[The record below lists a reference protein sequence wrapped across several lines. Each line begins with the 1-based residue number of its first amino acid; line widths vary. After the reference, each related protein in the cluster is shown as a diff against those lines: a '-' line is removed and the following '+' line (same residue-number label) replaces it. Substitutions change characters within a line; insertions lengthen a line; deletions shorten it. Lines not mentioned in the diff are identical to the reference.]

1 MYAMK
6 KRLTYTAYYIFSI
19 AYLGTATKRGFA
31 AALSAPQQK
40 PLILDIF
47 SLHKVHLRGNNHSS
61 SRSGEYVSPWCY
73 AATVDPTRETP
84 PSPEIQYN
92 FLAFQVWPSAR
103 TASFFLERHIDAIK
117 QWKVCEL
124 GCGPALPSLVMARL
138 GVPHVIATDL
148 DELALQMVSKA
159 AEDQE
164 LDNLTTKCVDLTGDT
179 AVIKDVNADLY
190 IMSDVFE
197 NTPVAKGAAR
207 MTMAALESGSKVWA
221 FAQSDRAQ
229 RDIFLNELKDLGA
242 EDYTNLMQWEK
253 CEDYLTQQQLCDRS
267 LILFDLDEI
276 TVDYG

>member
-1 MYAMK
+1 
-6 KRLTYTAYYIFSI
+6 
-19 AYLGTATKRGFA
+19 
-31 AALSAPQQK
+31 
-40 PLILDIF
+40 
-47 SLHKVHLRGNNHSS
+47 
-61 SRSGEYVSPWCY
+61 
-73 AATVDPTRETP
+73 
-84 PSPEIQYN
+84 
-92 FLAFQVWPSAR
+92 
-103 TASFFLERHIDAIK
+103 
-117 QWKVCEL
+117 
-124 GCGPALPSLVMARL
+124 MARL